1 MSKLSRRKVLR
12 GMVGGAA
19 VNVALPLL
27 NCMLNTNGTALADGK
42 PLPVRFGT
50 WGWGLGMTSSIF
62 VPKKYG
68 ADFDLPEEISA
79 LAPIRQH
86 INLIT
91 NTQAFRDNYQNLCHY
106 TGWVIARTG
115 SAPKDTKDIPGETID
130 VTIANQ
136 IGGGTRFKSLT
147 ATATGDVRNTYSY
160 ENSNTPNAPEWSPL
174 QFYTRLFGPDFPDP
188 NAKTFNPDPRIMVRR
203 SVLSGVMDQTKGL
216 MATVPADD
224 RARLDQYFTGL
235 RHLEQQFQQRLEK
248 PEPIAACVR
257 PGEIKVDPAM
267 GQEAEAI
274 MVRHKMMTELLVMAL
289 ACDQT
294 RVFNM
299 AYTNANSSTIKPGYE
314 KPHHTTTHEEPVDSG
329 LGYQPTASWFTRR
342 AMESWAYFVDA
353 FTKVKEGNGT
363 LLDNVFIMAT
373 TDHGYA
379 RVHSLDHIPVF
390 TAGRAGGAVRT
401 GLHIDGKGTSG
412 CRVGYTALRLMG
424 VDKPSWG
431 VNSNNTSQEIGE
443 ILVSRMS

>member
-1 MSKLSRRKVLR
+1 
-12 GMVGGAA
+12 MVGGVA

-27 NCMLNTNGTALADGK
+27 NCFINDSGTAFASGA

-50 WGWGLGMTSSIF
+50 WGWGLGMNQSIF
-62 VPKKYG
+62 VPKQLG
-68 ADFDLPEEISA
+68 ADFDLPEEIAA

-91 NTQAFRDNYQNLCHY
+91 NTQAFRDSYQNLCHY
-106 TGWVIARTG
+106 TGWVVARTG
-115 SAPKDTKDIPGETID
+115 AAPKDNKDIPGETID
-130 VTIANQ
+130 VTIANR
-136 IGGGTRFKSLT
+136 IGGSTRFKSLT

-174 QFYTRLFGPDFPDP
+174 QFYTRLFGPEFPDP
-188 NAKTFNPDPRIMVRR
+188 NAATFTPDPRVMVRK

-216 MATVPADD
+216 MKTVPADD
-224 RARLDQYFTGL
+224 RARLDQYFSGL

-257 PGEIKVDPAM
+257 PKEITVDPAM
-267 GQEAEAI
+267 GQEQEA
-274 MVRHKMMTELLVMAL
+274 VALRHRMMTDLLVMAL

-299 AYTNANSSTIKPGYE
+299 AYSNANSATIKPGYE
-314 KPHHTTTHEEPVDSG
+314 KPHHTTTHEEPVDAK
-329 LGYQPTASWFTRR
+329 LGYQPTVSWFTRR
-342 AMESWAYFVDA
+342 AMESWAYFVEA
-353 FTKVKEGNGT
+353 FTKVKEGDGT
-363 LLDNVFIMAT
+363 LLDNVFIYGT

-390 TAGRAGGAVRT
+390 TAGRAGGKAKT
-401 GLHIDGKGTSG
+401 GLHIDAKGTAG
-412 CRVGYTALRLMG
+412 TRVGYTSLRLMG

-431 VNSNNTSQEIGE
+431 VNSNNTSQEISE
-443 ILVSRMS
+443 ILA

>member
-1 MSKLSRRKVLR
+1 MSKLSLSRRHVLR
-12 GMVGGAA
+12 GMLNGSA
-19 VNVALPLL
+19 VTIALPFL
-27 NCMLNTNGTALADGK
+27 NCFLNSNGTALASGA
-42 PLPVRFGT
+42 PMPVRFGT

-62 VPKKYG
+62 TPKKYG
-68 ADFDLPEEISA
+68 ADFDLPEEIAA

-91 NTQAFRDNYQNLCHY
+91 NTTAFRDNYQNLCHY

-115 SAPKDTKDIPGETID
+115 AAPKDTKDIPGETID

-160 ENSNTPNAPEWSPL
+160 ENSNTPNSPEWSPL

-188 NAKTFNPDPRIMVRR
+188 NAATFKPDPRVMVRR
-203 SVLSGVMDQTKGL
+203 SVLSGVMDQTNSL
-216 MATVPADD
+216 MKQVGVED

-248 PEPIAACVR
+248 PQPIAACVR
-257 PGEIKVDPAM
+257 PTEIKQDPMM
-267 GQEAEAI
+267 GQDQESLLL
-274 MVRHKMMTELLVMAL
+274 RHRMMTELIVMAL

-314 KPHHTTTHEEPVDSG
+314 KPHHTTTHEEPVDTK
-329 LGYQPTASWFTRR
+329 LGYQPTASWFTRH
-342 AMESWAYFVDA
+342 AMDGWVDFVSA
-353 FTKVKEGNGT
+353 FNKVKEGDGT
-363 LLDNVFIMAT
+363 LLDNVLIMGT

-379 RVHSLDHIPVF
+379 RTHSLDQIPVF
-390 TAGRAGGAVRT
+390 TAGRAGGRVKT
-401 GLHIDGKGTSG
+401 GLHIDGKGTAG
-412 CRVGYTALRLMG
+412 TRVGYTALKIMG
-424 VDKPSWG
+424 VNKPSWG
-431 VNSNNTSQEIGE
+431 VNSNNTSQEVGE
-443 ILVSRMS
+443 IVA

>member
-1 MSKLSRRKVLR
+1 
-12 GMVGGAA
+12 MVGGAA

-27 NCMLNTNGTALADGK
+27 NCMLNTNGTAFADGK
-42 PLPVRFGT
+42 PMPIRFGT
-50 WGWGLGMTSSIF
+50 WGWGLGMNQSIF

-68 ADFDLPEEISA
+68 EDFDLPEEIAA
-79 LAPIRQH
+79 LAPVKKH

-115 SAPKDTKDIPGETID
+115 AAPKDTKDIPGETID

-188 NAKTFNPDPRIMVRR
+188 NAKTFTPDPRIMVRR

-216 MATVPADD
+216 MKTVPADD

-248 PEPIAACVR
+248 PEPIEACVR
-257 PGEIKVDPAM
+257 PGEITVDPAM

-274 MVRHKMMTELLVMAL
+274 AIRHKMMTELLVMAL

-314 KPHHTTTHEEPVDSG
+314 KPHHTTTHEEPVDMHV
-329 LGYQPTASWFTRR
+329 GYQPTASWFTRR
-342 AMESWAYFVDA
+342 AMESWAYFVEA

-379 RVHSLDHIPVF
+379 RVHSLDHIPIF
-390 TAGRAGGAVRT
+390 TAGRCGGAVRT
-401 GLHIDGKGTSG
+401 GLHIDGKGTTG
-412 CRVGYTALRLMG
+412 CRVGYTALKLMG

-431 VNSNNTSQEIGE
+431 VNSNNTSQEVSE
-443 ILVSRMS
+443 ILVSRLS

>member
-1 MSKLSRRKVLR
+1 MSKLSRRHVLR
-12 GMVGGAA
+12 GMVNGSA
-19 VNVALPLL
+19 VTIALPFL
-27 NCMLNTNGTALADGK
+27 NCFLNSNGTALASGA
-42 PLPVRFGT
+42 PMPVRFGT

-62 VPKKYG
+62 TPKKYG

-79 LAPIRQH
+79 LAPIKQH

-91 NTQAFRDNYQNLCHY
+91 NTTAFRDNYQNLCHY

-115 SAPKDTKDIPGETID
+115 AAPKDTKDIPGETID

-160 ENSNTPNAPEWSPL
+160 ENSNTPNSPEWSPL

-188 NAKTFNPDPRIMVRR
+188 NAATFKPDPRVMVRR
-203 SVLSGVMDQTKGL
+203 SVLSGVMDQTNSL
-216 MATVPADD
+216 MKQVGVED

-248 PEPIAACVR
+248 PQPIAACVR
-257 PGEIKVDPAM
+257 PTEIKQDPMM
-267 GQEAEAI
+267 GQDQESLLL
-274 MVRHKMMTELLVMAL
+274 RHRMMTELIVMAL

-314 KPHHTTTHEEPVDSG
+314 KPHHTTTHEEPVDTK
-329 LGYQPTASWFTRR
+329 LGYQPTASWFTRH
-342 AMESWAYFVDA
+342 AMDGWVDFVSA
-353 FTKVKEGNGT
+353 FNKVKEGDGT
-363 LLDNVFIMAT
+363 LLDNVLIMGT

-379 RVHSLDHIPVF
+379 RTHSLDQIPVF
-390 TAGRAGGAVRT
+390 TAGRAGGRVKT
-401 GLHIDGKGTSG
+401 GLHIDGKGTAG
-412 CRVGYTALRLMG
+412 TRVGYTALKIMG
-424 VDKPSWG
+424 VNKPSWG
-431 VNSNNTSQEIGE
+431 VNSNNTSQEVGE
-443 ILVSRMS
+443 IVA

>member
-1 MSKLSRRKVLR
+1 MSKLTRRSVLR
-12 GMVGGAA
+12 GIVGGTA
-19 VNVALPLL
+19 VNIALPLL
-27 NCMLNTNGTALADGK
+27 NCFLNENGTALASGA
-42 PLPVRFGT
+42 PMPVRFGT
-50 WGWGLGMTSSIF
+50 WGWGLGMNSGIF

-115 SAPKDTKDIPGETID
+115 CAPKDTRDIPGETID

-136 IGGGTRFKSLT
+136 IGSTTRFKSLT

-188 NAKTFNPDPRIMVRR
+188 NAASFTPDPRIMVRK
-203 SVLSGVMDQTKGL
+203 SVLSGVMDETKGL
-216 MATVPADD
+216 MKQVGSDD

-248 PEPIAACVR
+248 PEPIAACVV
-257 PGEIKVDPAM
+257 PKGIEVDPAM
-267 GQEAEAI
+267 GQEQE
-274 MVRHKMMTELLVMAL
+274 MVTLRHRMMTDLLVMAL

-314 KPHHTTTHEEPVDSG
+314 KPHHTTTHEEPLDMA

-353 FTKVKEGNGT
+353 FTKVKEGDGT
-363 LLDNVFIMAT
+363 LLDNVFIYGT

-379 RVHSLDHIPVF
+379 RTHSLDHIPVF
-390 TAGRAGGAVRT
+390 TAGRAGGKVKT
-401 GLHIDGKGTSG
+401 GLHIDGKGMAGT
-412 CRVGYTALRLMG
+412 RVGYTALKLMG

-431 VNSNNTSQEIGE
+431 VNSNNTSQEFSE
-443 ILVSRMS
+443 ILA